1 MNRET
6 RRLSKMH
13 EEVRQELAPFYFN
26 RFAIAAEEIDHQ
38 KIQKLTDS
46 TVEGFRF
53 GVIVS
58 LIQ

>member
-1 MNRET
+1 
-6 RRLSKMH
+6 MH